1 MTDALTP
8 LYAVRLREPNRVR
21 GFLMRS
27 YTSASGSKYTAGTE
41 ASPSP
46 LRMVSDPRELAELRE
61 IPQFEILT
69 APNEQAL
76 RDRLQTEMEARAR
89 VGGSAVRAAIVD
101 QPAPDAVTAEE
112 RLPVPKTALE
122 TVLTP
127 TQIGEDDDADALAVQ
142 VAARRPTV
150 PPPARASAD
159 EDEPGPVKPTR
170 SGGRR
175 ARAPKSA

>member
-1 MTDALTP
+1 MTDPMP
-8 LYAVRLREPNRVR
+8 LYAVRLREPSRVR
-21 GFLMRS
+21 GFFMRS

-46 LRMVSDPRELAELRE
+46 LRMVSDPLELAELRE

-76 RDRLQTEMEARAR
+76 RDRLQSEMESRAR
-89 VGGSAVRAAIVD
+89 VGGTAVRASIVD
-101 QPAPDAVTAEE
+101 HAAPDAVTSEE
-112 RLPVPKTALE
+112 RLPAPKTALE
-122 TVLTP
+122 TVLAP
-127 TQIGEDDDADALAVQ
+127 TLIGEEQDEDAPAVK
-142 VAARRPTV
+142 VAACRPTV
-150 PPPARASAD
+150 PPPARAD
-159 EDEPGPVKPTR
+159 EDEAGPAKPAR

>member
-1 MTDALTP
+1 MTDKP
-8 LYAVRLREPNRVR
+8 LFAVRLREPSKLR

-27 YTSASGSKYTAGTE
+27 YTSASGSRYTAGTE
-41 ASPSP
+41 ASPSQ
-46 LRMVSDPRELAELRE
+46 LRLISDPRELAELRE

-76 RDRLQTEMEARAR
+76 RDHLQTEMEARAR
-89 VGGSAVRAAIVD
+89 VGGAAVRAAIVD
-101 QPAPDAVTAEE
+101 KPAPDAVKAEE
-112 RLPVPKTALE
+112 HLPPPKTALE

-127 TQIGEDDDADALAVQ
+127 TPIGAALDEAEDEFAVQ
-142 VAARRPTV
+142 VASRRPTV
-150 PPPARASAD
+150 PPPAMSSVATV
-159 EDEPGPVKPTR
+159 DEPPAKPAR